1 MSTFAINLLNGEP
14 ILLNKDII
22 DLSGATIQYA
32 DYLPLSGGTLTGNVG
47 FTYTAN
53 QLFSDID
60 NNIVGGIGI
69 TPQFSENLLTDEMIF
84 IADDFAE
91 NGLNPL
97 GVRIKG
103 SYTTLE
109 TNKLSIGVQ
118 GAQLGSRLVA
128 TSINSNGNVEL
139 GWETPQTPDYS
150 INTTNDVNL
159 FIGSGGTPTSWIAL
173 TSPLIIE
180 RNVASTK
187 GTFYLDL
194 LIENDTSK
202 SGVFELS
209 WGKNG
214 GLPSIGIATYQ
225 IPANYKSIITWT
237 YTNGTLLSG
246 DTITPYGRVFTSNNS
261 QFRID
266 AINSERPT
274 SLKFNVNLNGNTNL
288 SQSGT
293 TSTLTIISDTGSD
306 ITLSGATSGM
316 SGLMIG
322 TDKSKLDNL
331 IQFSG
336 TNLSQSGTTNTLT
349 IISDSG
355 GATILSGATSGTSG
369 LMIGIDKSKLDNLV
383 QFSGT
388 NLSQSGTTTTI
399 TIISD
404 TGGDTILSGATSG
417 TSGLLIAN
425 DKINLNNLIG
435 LSGSTY
441 IKNVSNISGNTL
453 TDTLNNINN
462 KISNIDNTSDLN
474 KPISN
479 ASRSILDG
487 LDGNGVVSG
496 MSMTIN
502 TDNTKFDINVGKFHQ
517 ILDGDIQYSGGTGIT
532 PSFLLTNNATYVGLD
547 LNGNLVQQATNFTK
561 KQRRT
566 NIILGTIV
574 HSNKTNI
581 NVINNTPDVAIS
593 LLSQFNDYLDVM
605 GIMNDGDGNIFS
617 ANGANLFLNK
627 SNGYILKR
635 GVNFIVDVDSPLS
648 INTPALI
655 APSNIRHR
663 LSNGVEYPNTN
674 SIEKYYESSPGVR
687 TPISNG
693 DFGIFRIN
701 LFPSNL
707 IRIQYPQNVYGTMAQ
722 AKQAL
727 SIYDPFVIEDN
738 IRENGLLRGFL
749 IVKGNAT
756 DLTNDTQAFFAP
768 ADRFGSS
775 TSGSGGGGTTTLQQA
790 YVNSITPEITTNSTL
805 GALSIKNGNDDF
817 TPCFEIFNSGGT
829 KTLSIDSNSNIVFGK
844 AAGIGLRFDTTT
856 PVYGWRDLV
865 GQIIPRASGGP
876 APALG
881 ALRGTN
887 LLSYAFSVNDVID
900 NITYHIPHDYVPGSD
915 MYLHVHWSHNG
926 TAISGT
932 LGINYFVSYCKGY
945 NQTGQ
950 TFNSELT
957 IPQSI
962 TGITITNAPRWGHSI
977 NEFQLTNSSGDT
989 THLNRNLIEVD
1000 GLLLVSI
1007 GVTSIPTITGGLPN
1021 APYILMVDIHYQ
1033 STGLPT
1039 KGRNIP
1045 FYI

>member
-1 MSTFAINLLNGEP
+1 MSTFAINLLNGDP

-32 DYLPLSGGTLTGNVG
+32 DYLPLSGGTLTGNVE
-47 FTYTAN
+47 FTYTSN
-53 QLFSDID
+53 QLFTDID

-69 TPQFSENLLTDEMIF
+69 TPQFSENLATDEMVF

-103 SYTTLE
+103 AYTTLSS
-109 TNKLSIGVQ
+109 NKLNIGVQ
-118 GAQLGSRLVA
+118 GAQFGSRLVA
-128 TSINSNGNVEL
+128 TSINSSGEVEV
-139 GWETPQTPDYS
+139 GWETPQTPDYNIS
-150 INTTNDVNL
+150 IDNDIDL
-159 FIGSGGTPTSWIAL
+159 LIGSGVAPTTWIAL
-173 TSPLIIE
+173 TSPLVIE

-194 LIENDTSK
+194 LVENSTSK

-214 GLPSIGIATYQ
+214 GSPTIGIATYQ

-237 YTNGTLLSG
+237 YTNDTLLSG
-246 DTITPYGRVFTSNNS
+246 DTITPYGRVFTSNNN

-274 SLKFNVNLNGNTNL
+274 TLKFNVNLNGNTNL

-293 TSTLTIISDTGSD
+293 TTTLTILSDTGSD
-306 ITLSGATSGM
+306 IILSGATSGS
-316 SGLMIG
+316 SGLLVA
-322 TDKSKLDNL
+322 TDKTKLDTL

-336 TNLSQSGTTNTLT
+336 TNLSQSGTTTTLT
-349 IISDSG
+349 ILSDSG
-355 GATILSGATSGTSG
+355 N
-369 LMIGIDKSKLDNLV
+369 DV
-383 QFSGT
+383 
-388 NLSQSGTTTTI
+388 
-399 TIISD
+399 
-404 TGGDTILSGATSG
+404 ILSGATSG
-417 TSGLLIAN
+417 TSGLLIGV
-425 DKINLNNLIG
+425 DKTKLDTLVQFSGTNLSQSSTTTTLSIISDTGGDVILSGATSGSSGLMVAIDKTNLDNLIG

-441 IKNVSNISGNTL
+441 IKNVSNISGVTL
-453 TDTLNNINN
+453 TETLNNINN
-462 KISNIDNTSDLN
+462 KISNINNTSDLN

-487 LDGNGVVSG
+487 LNGNGVVSG
-496 MSMTIN
+496 ITLSIN
-502 TDNTKFDINVGKFHQ
+502 VDNTKFNINPGVYHQ
-517 ILDGDIQYSGGTGIT
+517 ILDGDIAYSGSSGIT
-532 PSFLLTNNATYVGLD
+532 PSFLLTNNATYIA
-547 LNGNLVQQATNFTK
+547 LNLTGGTVQQTTNFTK

-566 NIILGTIV
+566 NIILGTII

-581 NVINNTPDVAIS
+581 NVVNNTPDVAVS

-617 ANGANLFLNK
+617 ANGVNLFLNK

-663 LSNGVEYPNTN
+663 LSNGVEYPDTN

-756 DLTNDTQAFFAP
+756 DLTNNTQAFFAP

-775 TSGSGGGGTTTLQQA
+775 ASGSGGGGTTTLQQA
-790 YVNSITPEITTNSTL
+790 YDNSITPEITTNSIL
-805 GALSIKNGNDDF
+805 GALSIKNGVDDY

-844 AAGIGLRFDTTT
+844 ASGIGLRFDTTT

-915 MYLHVHWSHNG
+915 MYMHVHWSHNG

-962 TGITITNAPRWGHSI
+962 ATTNIATYPRWSHNI
-977 NEFQLTNSSGDT
+977 NEFLLTNSSGDT

-1000 GLLLVSI
+1000 GLLLVSLA
-1007 GVTSIPTITGGLPN
+1007 VTSIPTITGGLPN

-1045 FYI
+1045 FYV